1 MIHNIFV
8 TFLELHPNGTWEP
21 VAGVARLRGVWVT
34 RLLPSTSRQET
45 GWGDVS
51 RPIQQL
57 RTSRH
62 ERSQSSSRF
71 GLAAGLG
78 VAGMVGA
85 GMASADV
92 STNDTTA
99 DRTGYGIANH
109 IAIFNGDQDGIGW
122 TRSVEK
128 GTISDAVG
136 FNKAPQVTISTQ

>member
-1 MIHNIFV
+1 MNV
-8 TFLELHPNGTWEP
+8 RKV
-21 VAGVARLRGVWVT
+21 VAGSV
-34 RLLPSTSRQET
+34 
-45 GWGDVS
+45 
-51 RPIQQL
+51 
-57 RTSRH
+57 
-62 ERSQSSSRF
+62 
-71 GLAAGLG
+71 LAAGLG

-136 FNKAPQVTISTQ
+136 FNKAPQVTISTQGQYPKISNNP